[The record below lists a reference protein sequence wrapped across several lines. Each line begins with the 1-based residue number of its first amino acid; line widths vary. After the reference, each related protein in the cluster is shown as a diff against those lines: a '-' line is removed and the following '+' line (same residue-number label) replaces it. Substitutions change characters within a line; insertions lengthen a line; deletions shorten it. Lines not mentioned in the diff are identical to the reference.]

1 MQLLLQGSRLAA
13 AEKTNFMMA
22 GLILLLIIGL
32 GVAGLLLGLNI
43 LKNYKPGRKR
53 IQADLKEI
61 KAELQPLVS
70 ELVPWNK
77 EELQQLS
84 LNVIHKTKKKG
95 VIYNAKGVFTSIYH
109 EPLIA
114 WYYRKYV
121 SPKEDSL
128 LYVRTSNHQFVYRI
142 KGDETEVLID
152 DQFIGKID
160 SNGKLYDYK
169 KKNLLAQINKGAD
182 QLALPVLVNQKPV
195 GALTNLEKAPKKV
208 NQRAMEL
215 VGDMQPEEENLFLA
229 LSLLELVKVHK

>member
-1 MQLLLQGSRLAA
+1 MAA
-13 AEKTNFMMA
+13 LF
-22 GLILLLIIGL
+22 LLLIIGL
-32 GVAGLLLGLNI
+32 GVAGLFLGLNI

-53 IQADLKEI
+53 IQADLKQM

-84 LNVIHKTKKKG
+84 LNVINKTRKKG
-95 VIYNAKGVFTSIYH
+95 VVYNAKGVFTSIYH

-121 SPKEDSL
+121 SSKEDSL
-128 LYVRTSNHQFVYRI
+128 LYVRTSNHEFVYRI
-142 KGDETEVLID
+142 KGDEAEILID
-152 DQFIGKID
+152 DRFIGKID
-160 SNGKLYDYK
+160 RDGKLYDYK
-169 KKNLLAQINKGAD
+169 KKHLLAQINKGSG
-182 QLALPVLVNQKPV
+182 QLALPVVVNEKPV

-215 VGDMQPEEENLFLA
+215 VADMEPEEENLFLA